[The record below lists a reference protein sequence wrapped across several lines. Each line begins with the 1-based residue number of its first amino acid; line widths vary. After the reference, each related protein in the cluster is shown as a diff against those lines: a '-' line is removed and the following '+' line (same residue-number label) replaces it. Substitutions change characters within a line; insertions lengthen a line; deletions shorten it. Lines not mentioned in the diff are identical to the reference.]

1 MAASIF
7 TLATYQKYL
16 FDETYEWLT
25 ASAFLTRY
33 ILEGGERN

>member
-16 FDETYEWLT
+16 SEWLT
-25 ASAFLTRY
+25 ASAFLTKY
-33 ILEGGERN
+33 ILEGEERN

>member
-25 ASAFLTRY
+25 AFRY